1 MFKLQIFRLLRY
13 LNGESS
19 LDDFGTINENYQNLN
34 NQTETNKM
42 DSKKPYIKPDTFSG
56 STSENIDSFLK
67 KYDRAAKINGWTTED
82 KAQYIVAFLEGPA
95 LTFYENSQHNN
106 IDIPKM
112 GRTRKNLSN

>member
-1 MFKLQIFRLLRY
+1 
-13 LNGESS
+13 
-19 LDDFGTINENYQNLN
+19 
-34 NQTETNKM
+34 M

-67 KYDRAAKINGWTTED
+67 KYDRAAKINGWKTKD

-106 IDIPKM
+106 IDIPKWEKLEKTF
-112 GRTRKNLSN
+112 RT